1 MFPLFPRFL
10 LFPFRGAILDFDMES
25 VSLRVAEALT
35 RDVGRGLVRLD
46 PTDMATMGLQ
56 TGETVQLTGKRST
69 VAKALPAYA
78 EDRGQGQVQMDGI
91 LRENAQAGLG
101 DRVQMQ
107 KIVCT
112 VARSVVLAPLGEAGG
127 IGSDQRHMTSVLEG
141 LPVSKGDKV
150 RSTFM
155 GGIYRE
161 FSVVETNPRGPVLIN
176 AGTSVKI
183 KGESVS
189 QPGREATGVT
199 YEDIGGLR
207 KQVQRIRE
215 MIELPLRFP
224 ELFDRLGIEP
234 PKGVLLYG
242 PPGTGKTLIAKAL
255 ANETSAYFTHIGG
268 PEVMGKY
275 YGESEE
281 RLRKVFEEAQEH
293 APAIMFID
301 EIDAVAPKREELG
314 SQQQVERRVVAQLL
328 SLMDGLRSRGQVA
341 VIGATNA
348 PQLLDPA
355 LRRPGRFDR
364 EINVGVP
371 ERNGRREILE
381 VHTRGMPLA
390 EDVSVDKL
398 AEITHGFV
406 GADLAALCRE
416 AAMVT
421 LRRISEDI
429 PLEAEF
435 IPYELLARLEV
446 SMDDFVEALTEVEP
460 SALREVFTEVPD
472 VHWDD
477 VGGLDEAKST
487 LKQIIEWPLQ
497 YADLFERADTSPP
510 KGVLLTGASG
520 TGKTLLAKAVANEC
534 GVNFISI
541 KGPELLS
548 KWVGDSEARVRDVF
562 KIARLSSPCII
573 FFDEIEAI
581 AGRRGGGQDGNV
593 TERVI
598 SQLLTEMDGI
608 EELRGVVILAATS
621 RPDLLDPSLL
631 RAGRFE
637 VRLELPKPTATEREA
652 IFGVHTANKPLGGD
666 VEVVKLAAQTEGFV
680 GSDIEAVC
688 RRASMMAISEFLDT
702 GEEADASTL
711 TISQQHFLS
720 AVESIRKLHETKP
733 ATPADEIPPA

>member
-1 MFPLFPRFL
+1 
-10 LFPFRGAILDFDMES
+10 MES
-25 VSLRVAEALT
+25 TSLRVSEALT

-46 PTDMATMGLQ
+46 PVDMTTMGLQ
-56 TGETVQLTGKRST
+56 TGETVQVTGKRST

-107 KIVCT
+107 KIVCPI
-112 VARSVVLAPLGEAGG
+112 ARSVVIAPIGEGGG

-141 LPVSKGDKV
+141 LPVSMGDKV

-176 AGTSVKI
+176 SSTSVKI

-215 MIELPLRFP
+215 MIELPLRYP

-293 APAIMFID
+293 APAIVFID

-314 SQQQVERRVVAQLL
+314 SQQQVEKRVVAQLL

-371 ERNGRREILE
+371 ERSGRREILD

-390 EDVSVDKL
+390 EDVSLDRL

-435 IPYELLARLEV
+435 IPYDLLARLEV
-446 SMDDFVEALTEVEP
+446 TMDDFLEALTEVEP
-460 SALREVFTEVPD
+460 SALREVFTEIPD
-472 VHWDD
+472 VRWTD

-487 LKQIIEWPLQ
+487 LKQIIEWPLL

-510 KGVLLTGASG
+510 KGVLLTGPSG
-520 TGKTLLAKAVANEC
+520 TGKTLLAKAVAHEC

-573 FFDEIEAI
+573 FFDELEAI

-637 VRLELPKPTATEREA
+637 VRLELPTPNQTDRRA
-652 IFGVHTANKPLGGD
+652 IFDVHAANKPLAPD
-666 VEVVKLAAQTEGFV
+666 IDLDKLAAETEGFV

-688 RRASMMAISEFLDT
+688 RRASMGAISEFLDT
-702 GEEADASTL
+702 GDATRDASGL
-711 TISQQHFLS
+711 VIEQRHFS
-720 AVESIRKLHETKP
+720 EAIESVRKLHETKP
-733 ATPADEIPPA
+733 ATAADEIPPA